1 MCVEIK
7 RRQRLVISKEK
18 RYEKKVIIKKKN
30 DKFPR
35 AKD

>member
-18 RYEKKVIIKKKN
+18 RYEKKVIIKIKK
-30 DKFPR
+30 
-35 AKD
+35 